1 MLDCWISRKYLVAK
15 DLLKTAFASN
25 KPFEHLVLPDFF
37 DAQKIRFVAQAVS
50 AQKFA
55 KQESDL
61 YSFEQTEDLKSSGES
76 TIKDFYDFFSKEMLR
91 FVAGITQ
98 TSLSSIDMSAFIYD
112 SCDYLLP
119 HDDLLEGRRI
129 AYVLN
134 LTENFTK
141 KDGGELVLF
150 ATKNNKP
157 ITPAKKIPPAFN
169 TLVLFKVSY
178 NSFHQVKEV
187 LSDKKRLT
195 IGGWFH
201 G

>member
-1 MLDCWISRKYLVAK
+1 MNWISKKHEK
-15 DLLKTAFASN
+15 DALKQKFNSA
-25 KPFEHLVLPDFF
+25 KPFEHIILPDFF
-37 DAQKIRFVAQAVS
+37 DKQKIHQLKHAILKLKYQ
-50 AQKFA
+50 

-61 YSFEQTEDLKSSGES
+61 YSFKQTDDLKNSNDAS
-76 TIKDFYDFFSKEMLR
+76 IKEFYKFFSTELTK
-91 FVAGITQ
+91 FVADITGIQ
-98 TSLSSIDMSAFIYD
+98 LSRIDMSAFIYD
-112 SCDYLLP
+112 SCAYLLP
-119 HDDLLEGRRI
+119 HDDMLESRKI

-157 ITPAKKIPPAFN
+157 TTPAKKIPPTFN
-169 TLVLFKVSY
+169 TLVLFKVSH

-187 LSDKKRLT
+187 LTDKKRLS

-201 G
+201 D